1 MKRLA
6 VFLLILGG
14 FLAPGVALAAPAG
27 IFSGDVAAQ
36 RDHVDPIVSPGARSE
51 HEHCFFGGTPVSTVE
66 TSEGLRGKA
75 TTMDVQTNHT
85 AIWIPCVYE
94 NGVLLPQATQ
104 HGILVYYKPVAG
116 TEVIF
121 PEDFGSVTRRYGY
134 RCGTGGGSFSL
145 LPPAT
150 CDGVLVVTII
160 FEFPENPLFPTV
172 QAYIRLNVGSGAVGN
187 ITLGGPVLN
196 VDGAHGPE
204 TMHGDYMFGHD
215 RAAYQRFLDTC
226 VIPGRAC
233 GRNPVP

>member
-6 VFLLILGG
+6 FFLLILGG

-104 HGILVYYKPVAG
+104 HGILVYYKPVSG

>member
-1 MKRLA
+1 MKKLLLA
-6 VFLLILGG
+6 VAFL
-14 FLAPGVALAAPAG
+14 GVTATTALAAPAG
-27 IFSGDVAAQ
+27 IFSGDESAQ
-36 RDHVDPIVSPGARSE
+36 VEHVDPIVSPGVRSA
-51 HEHCFFGGTPVSTVE
+51 HEHCFFGGTPVATVE

-85 AIWIPCVYE
+85 AIWFPCVYE
-94 NGVLLPQATQ
+94 DGILLRQATQ
-104 HGILVYYKPVAG
+104 HGVLVYYKPVAG

-150 CDGVLVVTII
+150 CTAGVLVVTLIWD
-160 FEFPENPLFPTV
+160 FPENPLFPTA
-172 QAYIRLNVGSGAVGN
+172 QAYIRLNVGSGPVGS
-187 ITLGGPVLN
+187 ITLGGPVLD

-204 TMHGDYMFGHD
+204 TMHGDYFFGHD
-215 RAAYQRFLDTC
+215 RAAYQRFLDAC
-226 VIPGRAC
+226 VIPGLAC